1 MSEQEFGDRGA
12 RTAATGGPLNGLGAL
27 AMVEADLTV
36 VIGRARRPIRE
47 LLETRP
53 GSVIT
58 LDRAPTDP
66 VEILANGT
74 LVARGEM
81 VVVDGG
87 LGVRVTEIVSDDRV
101 RA

>member
-1 MSEQEFGDRGA
+1 MSDQEFDDRGA
-12 RTAATGGPLNGLGAL
+12 RPAGSLTGLGAL

-47 LLETRP
+47 LLEMRP
-53 GSVIT
+53 GSVIG
-58 LDRAPTDP
+58 LDRAPADP
-66 VEILANGT
+66 VEVLANGT

-81 VVVDGG
+81 VVIDGG
-87 LGVRVTEIVSDDRV
+87 LGVRVTEIISDDRV

>member
-1 MSEQEFGDRGA
+1 MSEQDFDERGV
-12 RTAATGGPLNGLGAL
+12 ATVSMGGPSIGLGAL

-36 VIGRARRPIRE
+36 IIGRARRPIRE
-47 LLETRP
+47 LLELRP
-53 GSVIT
+53 GAVIA
-58 LDRAPTDP
+58 LDRTPSDP

-87 LGVRVTEIVSDDRV
+87 LGVRITEIVSDE
-101 RA
+101 RARP

>member
-1 MSEQEFGDRGA
+1 MSEQEFEERGA
-12 RTAATGGPLNGLGAL
+12 SVAVGGAPVNLGAL

-36 VIGRARRPIRE
+36 IIGRARRPIRE
-47 LLETRP
+47 LLEMRT
-53 GSVIT
+53 GSVIA
-58 LDRAPTDP
+58 LDRTPADP

-87 LGVRVTEIVSDDRV
+87 LGVRITEIVTDE
-101 RA
+101 RAR

>member
-1 MSEQEFGDRGA
+1 MSDQDFDVRGA
-12 RTAATGGPLNGLGAL
+12 AAVATGSAPVGLGAL

-36 VIGRARRPIRE
+36 IIGRARRPIRE
-47 LLETRP
+47 LLELRP
-53 GSVIT
+53 GAVIA
-58 LDRAPTDP
+58 LDRTPTDP

-87 LGVRVTEIVSDDRV
+87 LGVRVTEIVSDERDRP
-101 RA
+101 

>member
-1 MSEQEFGDRGA
+1 MSEQETADRTMRPASAGA
-12 RTAATGGPLNGLGAL
+12 VHGLGAL
-27 AMVEADLTV
+27 ALVEADLTV

-47 LLETRP
+47 LLELRP
-53 GSVIT
+53 GSVIG

-81 VVVDGG
+81 VVIDGG

>member
-1 MSEQEFGDRGA
+1 MSEQEFGDRGP
-12 RTAATGGPLNGLGAL
+12 RAAGANASLSGLGAL

-47 LLETRP
+47 LLEMRP
-53 GSVIT
+53 GSVIG

-81 VVVDGG
+81 VVIDGG
-87 LGVRVTEIVSDDRV
+87 LGVRVTEIVSDDKV

>member
-1 MSEQEFGDRGA
+1 MSEQDFSAHGA
-12 RTAATGGPLNGLGAL
+12 ASVAVGGVPIGLGAL

-36 VIGRARRPIRE
+36 IIGRARRPIRE
-47 LLETRP
+47 LLDMRP
-53 GSVIT
+53 GSVIA
-58 LDRAPTDP
+58 LDRTPSDP

-87 LGVRVTEIVSDDRV
+87 LGVRITEIVSEERT
-101 RA
+101 RS

>member
-1 MSEQEFGDRGA
+1 MSEQDFGERG
-12 RTAATGGPLNGLGAL
+12 TASVAVGGVSNGLGAL

-36 VIGRARRPIRE
+36 IIGRARRPIRE
-47 LLETRP
+47 LLEMRP
-53 GSVIT
+53 GSVIA
-58 LDRAPTDP
+58 LDRSPTDP

-87 LGVRVTEIVSDDRV
+87 LGVRITEIVSNE
-101 RA
+101 RARP